1 LPKKAVETLELGFS
15 LDFIRRELMRAL
27 NRGEPQR
34 ILSVVDET
42 GKEIRKATY
51 DEAFA
56 KLNGLQRKGYTN
68 ITASGRP
75 RKERHVQ
82 GGTAA

>member
-1 LPKKAVETLELGFS
+1 MPKRKIETLELGFS
-15 LDFIRRELMRAL
+15 LDFIRQELMRAL
-27 NRGEPQR
+27 NRGEPQQ

-56 KLNGLQRKGYTN
+56 KISALQQKGYTS
-68 ITASGRP
+68 I
-75 RKERHVQ
+75 
-82 GGTAA
+82 

>member
-1 LPKKAVETLELGFS
+1 MPRRTVETLELGFS
-15 LDFIRRELMRAL
+15 LDFIRQELMRAL
-27 NRGEPQR
+27 NRGQPQQ

-56 KLNGLQRKGYTN
+56 KISALQQKGYTS
-68 ITASGRP
+68 I
-75 RKERHVQ
+75 
-82 GGTAA
+82 